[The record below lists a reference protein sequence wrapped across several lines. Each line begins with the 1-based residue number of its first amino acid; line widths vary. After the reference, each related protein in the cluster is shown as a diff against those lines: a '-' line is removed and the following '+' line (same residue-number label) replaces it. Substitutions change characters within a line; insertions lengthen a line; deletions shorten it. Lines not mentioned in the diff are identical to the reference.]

1 MSNQKLII
9 NAALTGIVPSKQQ
22 TPFVPITPEEIAN
35 DAKSVYDLGASMVHI
50 HARDKSGAHTADKEV
65 YREIILRIREKCE
78 DLIIT
83 VSTSGRRTKSLR
95 ERLQVIELDGD
106 AKPDMASLTLGSLN
120 FMNEASVTP
129 PQDILTMLETIIASG
144 LKPELEVFDTGMAN
158 FAAHLFN
165 KKLIQGPQY
174 MNLLLGSLG
183 TMPATPKDLFHLVG
197 SVPEECI
204 WAATGVG
211 KFAFPTQC
219 LSIAAGGHV
228 RVGIED
234 GIFMNRQK
242 ELATNPKLIE
252 RVRRVAEAMGRPI
265 MTARELRTVLFSRP
279 SGVVEQ
285 SEAAQFQNRP
295 AARIHH
301 LRRV

>member
-1 MSNQKLII
+1 MRDRKLII
-9 NAALTGIVPSKQQ
+9 NAALTGIVPSKEQ
-22 TPFVPITPEEIAN
+22 TPFVPITPEEIAS
-35 DAKSVYDLGASMVHI
+35 DAKRVYDLGASMVHI
-50 HARDKSGAHTADKEV
+50 HARDENGAHTADKEV

-78 DLIIT
+78 DVIIT
-83 VSTSGRRTKSLR
+83 VSTSGRRTKNLH

-120 FMNEASVTP
+120 FMHDVSVTHP
-129 PQDILTMLETIIASG
+129 HDIRCMLETIIASG

-165 KKLIQGPQY
+165 KGLIQGPQY

-197 SVPEECI
+197 SLPEQCI

-211 KFAFPTQC
+211 KFAFQTQC

-234 GIFMNRQK
+234 GIYMNGNK
-242 ELATNPKLIE
+242 ELATNAKLTE
-252 RVRRVAEAMGRPI
+252 RVRRVAEAMERPI
-265 MTARELRTVLFSRP
+265 MSAKELRAILFPRP
-279 SGVVEQ
+279 SGDAGHIDGEPFEKQ
-285 SEAAQFQNRP
+285 IAP
-295 AARIHH
+295 RIHQ
-301 LRRV
+301 LRRA